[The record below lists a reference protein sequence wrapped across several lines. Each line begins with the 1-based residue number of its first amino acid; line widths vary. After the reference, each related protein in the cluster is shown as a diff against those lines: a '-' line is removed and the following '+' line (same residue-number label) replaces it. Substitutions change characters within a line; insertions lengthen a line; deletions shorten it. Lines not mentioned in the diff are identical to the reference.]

1 MCCTHKK
8 SLAEKHD
15 AISEVVEFL
24 NVCLLFEMQSILSQG
39 MGRNSRRRPERML
52 PQGQGDGAQ
61 PADPT
66 NTHLGELYSVQ
77 HCRQRQLHGLHG
89 TFLLS
94 DETQQDMEG
103 TNGAVHI
110 DVEGWLVLL
119 LYSFREKVLL
129 SGNRKD
135 LLLFFQ
141 IFLNLVFFLLIL
153 PLIKFSPGERKEI
166 KWAEEE
172 QKQLRHKSNNNQ
184 VNKEVQTNAGP
195 AGRS

>member
-1 MCCTHKK
+1 
-8 SLAEKHD
+8 
-15 AISEVVEFL
+15 
-24 NVCLLFEMQSILSQG
+24 
-39 MGRNSRRRPERML
+39 
-52 PQGQGDGAQ
+52 
-61 PADPT
+61 
-66 NTHLGELYSVQ
+66 
-77 HCRQRQLHGLHG
+77 
-89 TFLLS
+89 
-94 DETQQDMEG
+94 MEG

-119 LYSFREKVLL
+119 LYSFRDKVLL

-141 IFLNLVFFLLIL
+141 IFLNLVFFLLFL